1 MARSRGSTTRCCC
14 SHGDPGGARTR
25 IRSEL
30 DGAADPVRVREAVG
44 DLAESQDAMGDAVDV
59 SESVALLRQWLDTHT
74 ESAAPKM

>member
-1 MARSRGSTTRCCC
+1 
-14 SHGDPGGARTR
+14 
-25 IRSEL
+25 
-30 DGAADPVRVREAVG
+30 VRVREAVG